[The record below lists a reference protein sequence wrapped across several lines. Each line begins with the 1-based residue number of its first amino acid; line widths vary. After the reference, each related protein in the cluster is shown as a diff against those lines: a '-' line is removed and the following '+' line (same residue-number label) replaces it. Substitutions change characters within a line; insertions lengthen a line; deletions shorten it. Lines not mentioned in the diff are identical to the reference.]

1 MSTSTAPFAER
12 IESLDPSLFSTIHS
26 QSTPRD
32 HRSLLALHAAAR
44 KAYGT
49 FGYLEVGS
57 HIGGS
62 MQAMIADPACTSII
76 SIDPRPTVF
85 ADERG
90 LPAEY
95 PGNSTQRMLD
105 HLAQVPGADLSKLR
119 TVESTAQAVAPEDI
133 SPAPH
138 FCFIDAEHTTVASLA
153 DARWCLKVVRPGGC
167 IAFHDANVV
176 FAGIDAFLAE
186 LESAGTAFRAY
197 PLPDAVFVIE
207 LGEGTLLHD
216 ARMKEV
222 LAESWRSYMF
232 ALRAL
237 DWYRAVL
244 NKPLF
249 RLLRRTKFVRRI
261 FVVQEEKV

>member
-1 MSTSTAPFAER
+1 MPTATPPFAER
-12 IESLDPSLFSTIHS
+12 IEALDPSLFASIHS

-49 FGYLEVGS
+49 FSYLEVGS

-62 MQAMIADPACTSII
+62 MQALIADPACTSII

-85 ADERG
+85 GDERG
-90 LPAEY
+90 VLAEY
-95 PGNSTQRMLD
+95 PGNSTQRMLN
-105 HLAQVPGADLSKLR
+105 HLAQVPGADLAKLR
-119 TVESTAQAVAPEDI
+119 TIESPAQAVAPEGI
-133 SPAPH
+133 FPAPH
-138 FCFIDAEHTTVASLA
+138 FCFIDAEHTTAASLA
-153 DARWCLKVVRPGGC
+153 DARWCLKVLRPGGC

-176 FAGIDAFLAE
+176 FAGIDAFLSE
-186 LESAGTAFRAY
+186 LESAEIAFKAY
-197 PLPDAVFVIE
+197 PLPDAVFVVE
-207 LGEGTLLHD
+207 LGEGVLLHD
-216 ARMKEV
+216 PRVKQA

-261 FVVQEEKV
+261 FVVKEEDV